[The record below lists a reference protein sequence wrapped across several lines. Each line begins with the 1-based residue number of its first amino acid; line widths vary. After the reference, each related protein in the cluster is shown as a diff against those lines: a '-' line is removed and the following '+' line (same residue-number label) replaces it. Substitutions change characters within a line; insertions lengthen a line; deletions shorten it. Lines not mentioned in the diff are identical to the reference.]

1 MSLFWQRKLRS
12 SVLPLSEVS
21 FDDPGA
27 AWVRAPLYRLAHVLL
42 LHLAALPDLKEVKV
56 LKERVRE
63 CATMLSSVRS
73 SVEVDFAVEEVSAL
87 ESRLVDIAQQGYRAA
102 GLLIIGAVKSV
113 ASQKISSDLVDGL
126 RAAAS
131 AGFGQAPPTHVVL
144 IVLKAGEA
152 LYQSG
157 RRISVPKTVLHTLFQ
172 TLFDVKTPLPLGH
185 KIWDTYIFPAFK

>member
-131 AGFGQAPPTHVVL
+131 AGFGQAPQP
-144 IVLKAGEA
+144 
-152 LYQSG
+152 
-157 RRISVPKTVLHTLFQ
+157 TLF
-172 TLFDVKTPLPLGH
+172 
-185 KIWDTYIFPAFK
+185 

>member
-131 AGFGQAPPTHVVL
+131 AGFGRAPQP
-144 IVLKAGEA
+144 
-152 LYQSG
+152 
-157 RRISVPKTVLHTLFQ
+157 TLF
-172 TLFDVKTPLPLGH
+172 
-185 KIWDTYIFPAFK
+185 